1 MIVPAWPNSAPAP
14 ASPIS
19 DLVDLAECNR
29 YGSTTPLLGPVSQRA
44 GIEVFDS
51 VPGVARTEASSE
63 SERAGLGE
71 FLDYQREALIK
82 KLEGV
87 SSDDARRAPTA
98 SSLSLL
104 SLVKHS
110 AIWERRWFQVI
121 VAGRRFPGEWP
132 EVHSFEPDPTFQL
145 ADEETVESVVA
156 CYREQIAESQQ
167 VLETFDLDAPC
178 AWSEMADRNLRWVAL
193 HMIEE
198 TARHAGHADII
209 RETIDESRGV

>member
-1 MIVPAWPNSAPAP
+1 M
-14 ASPIS
+14 
-19 DLVDLAECNR
+19 L
-29 YGSTTPLLGPVSQRA
+29 GSVQG
-44 GIEVFDS
+44 
-51 VPGVARTEASSE
+51 VPGAKASTE
-63 SERAGLGE
+63 SERAGLVE

-87 SSDDARRAPTA
+87 SGDDARRTPTA

-104 SLVKHS
+104 SVVKHS

-121 VAGRRFPGEWP
+121 VAGRSFPGEWP

-156 CYREQIAESQQ
+156 YYREQIAESQQ
-167 VLETFDLDAPC
+167 ILGTFDLDAPC

-209 RETIDESRGV
+209 RETIDRGTKV